1 MDSVQSKTACNM
13 TIRLLE
19 QKDIPLI
26 VSLFHGIGSYGKT
39 TSIYER
45 YLSEQSRG
53 ERVVLVAYS
62 GKDFV
67 GQVTIIWHPDYP
79 PFAEKNIPEISDLS
93 VLPEFR
99 RRGIGSILMNEAE
112 KRIFE
117 RSDVAGIGFGISAD
131 YGAAQRMFVKRGYIP
146 DGQGLFGSG
155 QYIRER
161 STVQVDD
168 CAIYLT
174 KKREHYSKTYQAG
187 DSKITLKKGEK

>member
-1 MDSVQSKTACNM
+1 MDSVQSKTAYNI

-19 QKDIPLI
+19 SEDITGI
-26 VSLFHGIGSYGKT
+26 VSLFHSIGSYGKT

-45 YLSEQSRG
+45 YLSEQDKG
-53 ERVVLVAYS
+53 ERMVLVAYS

-79 PFAEKNIPEISDLS
+79 PFAEKNTPEISDLS

-99 RRGIGSILMNEAE
+99 RCGIGSILMDEAE

-117 RSDVAGIGFGISAD
+117 RSDVIGIGFGISTD

-146 DGQGLFGSG
+146 DGQGLFAKG

-168 CAIYLT
+168 CAFYLT
-174 KKREHYSKTYQAG
+174 KKREH
-187 DSKITLKKGEK
+187 

>member
-1 MDSVQSKTACNM
+1 MDSVQSITDYKI
-13 TIRLLE
+13 TIRLLKPE
-19 QKDIPLI
+19 DIQRI
-26 VSLFHGIGSYGKT
+26 VSLFHSIGSHGKT
-39 TSIYER
+39 LSLYER
-45 YLSEQSRG
+45 YLAEQDKG

-62 GKDFV
+62 GRDLV
-67 GQVTIIWHPDYP
+67 GYVTIIWHPDYP

-93 VLPEFR
+93 VLPAFR
-99 RRGIGSILMNEAE
+99 RRGIGSILMDEAE

-131 YGAAQRMFVKRGYIP
+131 YGAAQRIFVKRGYIP
-146 DGQGLFGSG
+146 DGQGLFGNG

-174 KKREHYSKTYQAG
+174 KKREH
-187 DSKITLKKGEK
+187 

>member
-1 MDSVQSKTACNM
+1 MDSAQSKTACNI

-19 QKDIPLI
+19 PEDIPGI

-39 TSIYER
+39 TLLYER
-45 YLSEQSRG
+45 YLSEQDKG

-79 PFAEKNIPEISDLS
+79 LFAEKNIPEISDLS

-99 RRGIGSILMNEAE
+99 RRGIGSILMDEAE

-146 DGQGLFGSG
+146 DGQGLFGQG
-155 QYIRER
+155 RYIREG
-161 STVQVDD
+161 SKVQVDD
-168 CAIYLT
+168 FAIYLT
-174 KKREHYSKTYQAG
+174 KKREHNRR
-187 DSKITLKKGEK
+187 